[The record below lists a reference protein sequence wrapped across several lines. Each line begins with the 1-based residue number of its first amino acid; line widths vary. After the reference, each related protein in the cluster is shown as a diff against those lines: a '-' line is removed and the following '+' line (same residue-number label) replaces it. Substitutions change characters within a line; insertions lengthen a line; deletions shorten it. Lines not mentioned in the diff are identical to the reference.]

1 MEKENDVT
9 DEVEAAVEDGVGIE
23 KLDDKVISL
32 INTLGQFE
40 VREPSNSLELDLGFD
55 SLGLII
61 LLTMIEE
68 SFQIELDESDM
79 NPFELRTVQN
89 VIDLVAKYF
98 DDSKEKSDG

>member
-1 MEKENDVT
+1 MDKENDVT
-9 DEVEAAVEDGVGIE
+9 DEVETVSEDHACTE
-23 KLDDKVISL
+23 QLEDEVISL
-32 INTLGQFE
+32 INTLGRFE
-40 VREPSNSLELDLGFD
+40 AREPSNLLEMDLGFD

-68 SFQIELDESDM
+68 IFHIELDESDM

-98 DDSKEKSDG
+98 DHSQEATDG

>member
-1 MEKENDVT
+1 MDDEKDVM
-9 DEVEAAVEDGVGIE
+9 DEVVTAIGEDISVEQLE
-23 KLDDKVISL
+23 DKVISL
-32 INTLGQFE
+32 INTLGRFE
-40 VREPSNSLELDLGFD
+40 VREPSNLLELDLGFD

-68 SFQIELDESDM
+68 TFHIELDESDM

-98 DDSKEKSDG
+98 DHSQEATNG

>member
-1 MEKENDVT
+1 MDDEKDVT
-9 DEVEAAVEDGVGIE
+9 DEVVTAIE
-23 KLDDKVISL
+23 ENISDEQFEDKVISL
-32 INTLGQFE
+32 INTLGRFE
-40 VREPSNSLELDLGFD
+40 AGEPSNSLEFDLGFD

-68 SFQIELDESDM
+68 TFQIELDESDM

-98 DDSKEKSDG
+98 DHSQEACDG